1 MNSIFHREATSVE
14 FRNSYH
20 NSYFLEENIINS
32 NKNFP
37 AVVFNKKTVN
47 LGSYIKEG
55 ISSG

>member
-14 FRNSYH
+14 FRNFSH

-32 NKNFP
+32 NKDFP
-37 AVVFNKKTVN
+37 TVVFNKKTVN

>member
-37 AVVFNKKTVN
+37 TVVFNKKTVN

>member
-20 NSYFLEENIINS
+20 NSYLLEENIINS

-37 AVVFNKKTVN
+37 TVVFNKKTVN